1 MNKQEKWDNRFLRL
15 CNNIAEWSEDASM
28 QVGCIIVGASNE
40 IRTTGYNGFPRGIEN
55 KPERHKRPEKYMW
68 FEHAERNAIYNAARM
83 GISLNNTT
91 AYVSWFPCTDCARAL
106 VQSGIKRIVCKE
118 PDWNFDRFDFKTS
131 RQIFIEAGVEIT
143 FK

>member
-1 MNKQEKWDNRFLRL
+1 
-15 CNNIAEWSEDASM
+15 
-28 QVGCIIVGASNE
+28 
-40 IRTTGYNGFPRGIEN
+40 
-55 KPERHKRPEKYMW
+55 MW